1 MELIQAIFEAV
12 AFDVL
17 ANAAV
22 LVGLIAM
29 VGLILQREK
38 PYKILTGTLKTI
50 IGFLVF
56 NIGTAAVANSL
67 TSFQT
72 LFQTGFGIEG
82 ILPLA
87 EAMTA
92 LAQEKF
98 GAIVSLVML
107 IGFVSNLIV
116 ARVTPFKSI
125 FLTGQHN
132 LYFAA
137 LISIMFK
144 ALGVPDVVII
154 IFGGIILGF
163 RAAIFPAI
171 AQPYMDKVTGS
182 NDIAIGHYVTL
193 GYALAGWIGSKVG
206 DPEQSTEDIKL
217 PGWLSIFKDYVIGVA
232 VTMVVIYYVA
242 CIAAGKGAVEE
253 LSNGQSWLVFPLFEG
268 LKFAGGLYV
277 VITGVRLFLG
287 EIEGAFVGI
296 SEKLI
301 PNAKPALDCPVIFG
315 FAPTATVIGF
325 IAAYVGGLLSMAVMS
340 ALGALVVI
348 PVAVPY
354 FFIGS
359 TAGVFG
365 NATGGWKGCVA
376 GAFVVGVLIAVGPA
390 LIYPVMANIGLTG
403 TAFPET
409 DFNVIG
415 LLIWYIGR
423 LFMGA

>member
-1 MELIQAIFEAV
+1 MELIQTIFEVV

-29 VGLILQREK
+29 VGLMLQHEK
-38 PYKILTGTLKTI
+38 PHKILTGTLKTI

-56 NIGTAAVANSL
+56 NIGTAAVASSL

-72 LFQTGFGIEG
+72 LFQAGFGIEG

-116 ARVTPFKSI
+116 ARITPFKSI

-163 RAAIFPAI
+163 
-171 AQPYMDKVTGS
+171 
-182 NDIAIGHYVTL
+182 
-193 GYALAGWIGSKVG
+193 
-206 DPEQSTEDIKL
+206 
-217 PGWLSIFKDYVIGVA
+217 
-232 VTMVVIYYVA
+232 
-242 CIAAGKGAVEE
+242 
-253 LSNGQSWLVFPLFEG
+253 
-268 LKFAGGLYV
+268 
-277 VITGVRLFLG
+277 
-287 EIEGAFVGI
+287 
-296 SEKLI
+296 
-301 PNAKPALDCPVIFG
+301 
-315 FAPTATVIGF
+315 
-325 IAAYVGGLLSMAVMS
+325 
-340 ALGALVVI
+340 
-348 PVAVPY
+348 
-354 FFIGS
+354 
-359 TAGVFG
+359 
-365 NATGGWKGCVA
+365 
-376 GAFVVGVLIAVGPA
+376 
-390 LIYPVMANIGLTG
+390 
-403 TAFPET
+403 
-409 DFNVIG
+409 
-415 LLIWYIGR
+415 
-423 LFMGA
+423 